1 MATLVIITLA
11 LIALRQRRTIRRMRV
26 EVYGPKAPKRGGRH
40 HRRAKKAQVQESPV
54 VEEKAQQ
61 EAPVVE
67 ESPLLWKGPSVDLHP
82 VMPTPVALKDMPQQR
97 IMERRAASR
106 EQQEQLTKIM
116 QLETKVREHEAHTC
130 TFGEDQVEALLEAHY
145 REVFASPE
153 KRAELRS
160 FLDAADDAYQLRND
174 AGVPVLTNR
183 ERRAA
188 EKVSA

>member
-1 MATLVIITLA
+1 MTAIVLITLA
-11 LIALRQRRTIRRMRV
+11 LIIVRQRRTIRRLRV

-40 HRRAKKAQVQESPV
+40 HRRAKKAHV
-54 VEEKAQQ
+54 VEEKAQEQ

-130 TFGEDQVEALLEAHY
+130 EITVEQAEVMLETHY
-145 REVFASPE
+145 REVFSSPE
-153 KRAELRS
+153 KRAELRAM
-160 FLDAADDAYQLRND
+160 LDAADDAYQLRND

-188 EKVSA
+188 EKVGV